1 MGAIRNACW
10 LALALCLC
18 GCRVP
23 PRAGDPTIQ
32 APSVN
37 EAAFRQQVIYLHV
50 VGVDGAEVPSRAVER
65 SVKTISKHLGRP
77 IEVCVHEPAR
87 MSEEGVFGNATFP
100 VRDQGRV
107 LGPADVSVA
116 SPVHRLSTPDRGVLG
131 VVGRNIGDEIWAKVI
146 PLTGPEAILVAAHPG
161 PKGGRGVTGYATAV
175 ACENGDFR
183 TGLVVLHE
191 SVIKER
197 SGFFVAEERL
207 WEWTLT
213 HEIGHVLGVPASN
226 THLWRVPGLGPH
238 CTHPE
243 CVMYTGLDWRVV
255 VSGLLRG
262 WPLDF
267 CAECTSE
274 LRAAREGS
282 DIQD

>member
-1 MGAIRNACW
+1 MGAIRIACW

-18 GCRVP
+18 GCRVS
-23 PRAGDPTIQ
+23 PRAGDPTID

-37 EAAFRQQVIYLHV
+37 EAVFRQPVVYLHV
-50 VGVDGAEVPSRAVER
+50 VGVDGANVPPRAVER

-77 IEVCVHEPAR
+77 IEICLHEPVT
-87 MSEEGVFGNATFP
+87 MSDEGMFGGATFP

-107 LGPADVSVA
+107 LGPADVSEV
-116 SPVHRLSTPDRGVLG
+116 SPVYRLSTPDRGVLG

-146 PLTGPEAILVAAHPG
+146 PLTGPEAILVAVLPG
-161 PKGGRGVTGYATAV
+161 PKHGRGVTGFATAV
-175 ACENGDFR
+175 ARANDDFR

-191 SVIKER
+191 SVIEER
-197 SGFFVAEERL
+197 SGLFVSETRL

-243 CVMYTGLDWRVV
+243 CVMYTGVDWRVV
-255 VSGLLRG
+255 VSGILRG

-267 CAECTSE
+267 CAVCAGE
-274 LRAAREGS
+274 LRAAREAADG
-282 DIQD
+282 QD